1 MKREFVKSSNIKSI
15 GYDVNLKI
23 LEVEFYQSGIY
34 QYLDV
39 PENLYKE
46 LMSALSKGS
55 FFYSRIKNYFLCKK
69 II

>member
-15 GYDVNLKI
+15 GHDVNLKI

-46 LMSALSKGS
+46 LISAPSKGS
-55 FFYSRIKNYFLCKK
+55 FFHSRIKKYFICKK